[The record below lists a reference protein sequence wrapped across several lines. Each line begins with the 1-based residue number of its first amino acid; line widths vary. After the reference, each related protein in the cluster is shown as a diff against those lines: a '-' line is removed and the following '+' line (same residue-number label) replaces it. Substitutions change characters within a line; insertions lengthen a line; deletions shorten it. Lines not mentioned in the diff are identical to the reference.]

1 MGGTQMVGTVRAEC
15 KIGIGTWLINSAD
28 DPHTELI
35 LLEAHHST
43 DILGDSCRVAIYAPS
58 ARNKS
63 LLDEAAGAAME
74 MAGGVL
80 GLNDGSAEK
89 AFSIQVRG
97 NAINPGD
104 PVTIELAVGDR
115 SNKVITADVQSIT
128 SSFRQTVI
136 TGTTGK
142 QKLAN
147 TRLNQIYE
155 NRTMFQIV
163 KDLASQAEAEMGDVA
178 TGSTYAY
185 FVVHESKSL
194 LRHIR
199 ELAIRDGLDLYFDT
213 ENKLTLKAFE
223 KSSADHTF
231 HYGIDI
237 LDLQLWK
244 HQPTSNH
251 LMVYG
256 ESPSSNQGS
265 STWHWLAKDLKPF
278 RSEVGMGA
286 HLLGISD
293 SAVRTKDAADS
304 LAKAKF
310 GAMKDQ
316 ASVGRIKIL
325 GNPMVK
331 LGDAIEIADAPK
343 PELNG
348 LFKVVSVRHR
358 YSKHDGFVT
367 VVEFTGQGGAAA
379 AEGLLGQAVGQLAGA
394 LGL

>member
-1 MGGTQMVGTVRAEC
+1 MASAFKTHCKVTIGGWSIDSSSDPRTEFASLDLN
-15 KIGIGTWLINSAD
+15 LIMNDFVD
-28 DPHTELI
+28 D
-35 LLEAHHST
+35 
-43 DILGDSCRVAIYAPS
+43 CQVAVYAPP
-58 ARNKS
+58 APKKS
-63 LLDEAAGAAME
+63 LLEEAAAAAMD
-74 MAGGVL
+74 MAGGAL
-80 GLNDGSAEK
+80 GLNGGSEKK

-104 PVTIELAVGDR
+104 PMTIELAVGDR
-115 SNKVITADVQSIT
+115 SKKVMTAAVQSIH
-128 SSFRQTVI
+128 SSFGQTVI
-136 TGTTGK
+136 GGTTGK

-147 TRLNQIYE
+147 TRLNQVYE
-155 NRTMFQIV
+155 NRSLLQIV
-163 KDLASQAEAEMGDVA
+163 KDLASQADFETGDIA
-178 TGSTYAY
+178 TGSTYSY

-194 LRHIR
+194 LRHIQ

-213 ENKLTLKAFE
+213 ENKLALKKFE

-237 LDLQLWK
+237 LDLQLRK

-265 STWHWLAKDLKPF
+265 STWHWLVKDLKSF
-278 RSEVGMGA
+278 RSEVGEGVQ
-286 HLLGISD
+286 LLGLSD
-293 SAVRTKDAADS
+293 GAIRTKDAADS

-316 ASVGRIKIL
+316 ATAGRLKIL

-331 LGDAIEIADAPK
+331 LGDAIEIAGAPK

-348 LFKVVSVRHR
+348 LLRVVSVRHR

-367 VVEFTGQGGAAA
+367 IVGFTGQGGAAA
-379 AEGLLGQAVGQLAGA
+379 AEGLLGQAIGQLAGA

>member
-1 MGGTQMVGTVRAEC
+1 MPNVSCQITAGSWSIDSASDPRTEFASLDLNMTVN
-15 KIGIGTWLINSAD
+15 GFPDL
-28 DPHTELI
+28 
-35 LLEAHHST
+35 
-43 DILGDSCRVAIYAPS
+43 CRIAVYAPPS
-58 ARNKS
+58 PKKS
-63 LLDEAAGAAME
+63 LLDEAVGTAME
-74 MAGGVL
+74 MAGGAL
-80 GLNDGSAEK
+80 GLNGGSEKK

-104 PVTIELAVGDR
+104 PVTIELATGDR
-115 SNKVITADVQSIT
+115 SNKVMTAEVQSIH
-128 SSFRQTVI
+128 SSFGQTVI
-136 TGTTGK
+136 GGTTGR

-155 NRTMFQIV
+155 NRTLLQIV
-163 KDLASQAEAEMGDVA
+163 KDLAGQADVRTGDIA
-178 TGSTYAY
+178 TGSTYSY

-194 LRHIR
+194 LRHMQ
-199 ELAIRDGLDLYFDT
+199 ELAVRDGLDLYFDT
-213 ENKLTLKAFE
+213 ENKLTLKEFE

-256 ESPSSNQGS
+256 ESPSSNQGA
-265 STWHWLAKDLKPF
+265 STWHWLAKDLKSF
-278 RSEVGMGA
+278 RSDVGEGA
-286 HLLGISD
+286 QLVGASD
-293 SAVRTKDAADS
+293 GAIRTKDAADS

-316 ASVGRIKIL
+316 ATAGRLKIL

-367 VVEFTGQGGAAA
+367 IVGFSGQGGAAA
-379 AEGLLGQAVGQLAGA
+379 AEGLLGQAIGQLAGA

>member
-1 MGGTQMVGTVRAEC
+1 MSKVAYKLSIASWSVD
-15 KIGIGTWLINSAD
+15 SASD
-28 DPHTELI
+28 ARTEFAALDVN
-35 LLEAHHST
+35 LT
-43 DILGDSCRVAIYAPS
+43 MNTPNDYCRISVYAPPVLK
-58 ARNKS
+58 KS
-63 LLDEAAGAAME
+63 LLEEAAGAAMD
-74 MAGGVL
+74 MFGGAL
-80 GLNDGSAEK
+80 GLNGGSEKK
-89 AFSIQVRG
+89 AFSTQVRG

-104 PVTIELAVGDR
+104 PMTIELAVGDR
-115 SNKVITADVQSIT
+115 SNKVMKAEVQSINT
-128 SSFRQTVI
+128 SIGQTVI
-136 TGTTGK
+136 SGTTGK

-155 NRTMFQIV
+155 NRSLLQIV
-163 KDLASQAEAEMGDVA
+163 KDLASQADVETGDIA
-178 TGSTYAY
+178 TGSTYSY

-194 LRHIR
+194 LRHTQ

-237 LDLQLWK
+237 LDLQLRK

-256 ESPSSNQGS
+256 ESPSSNQGP
-265 STWHWLAKDLKPF
+265 STWHWLAKDLMPF
-278 RSEVGMGA
+278 RSEVGKGMQSLGFSDGA
-286 HLLGISD
+286 I
-293 SAVRTKDAADS
+293 RTKDAADS

-310 GAMKDQ
+310 GAMKDH
-316 ASVGRIKIL
+316 ATAGHLMIL

-331 LGDAIEIADAPK
+331 LGDAIQIADAPK

-367 VVEFTGQGGAAA
+367 IVGFTGQGGAAA
-379 AEGLLGQAVGQLAGA
+379 AGGLLGQAIGQLAGA